1 MEYSSTKKVSLPGIS
16 FAEFD
21 ETSSDDDSQFE
32 NHDNDDHNHGGRG
45 HSSDGEELL
54 ASSSGGVINSGQ
66 GYDGFQS
73 YKPFM
78 KSSNTNQKN
87 NDQLQTPSR
96 ARADSPAVKH
106 DDDDRRV
113 MTPSKTRS
121 STPARG
127 LFSSILPANTPKR
140 NKTPTRAHT
149 PSKTPQQ
156 PSNALSSYNYQSKT
170 PNDKPLSK
178 TPSQSTT
185 KKKKRPKTPTLSPT
199 GLKAI
204 QTAELLV
211 EEAQASETVSERV
224 EAVIGSALEN
234 VKGRF
239 AGFGKIGLGGG
250 SATKVVSVKSDGVSE
265 VKKSFDTAIGAPKV
279 RNKGENEGAPA
290 PSVEKT
296 CETNRQKEK
305 PSSNTANR
313 HDAIAD
319 ACRNDDRVESLTANP
334 RDVNIESVAETGGI
348 DATLESTFVSDIGVE
363 RKLDN
368 YNNKI
373 GWISSKNA
381 SVESDGVAEVKK
393 SYSTVNMTPE
403 IRNNGEEKEAQ
414 KKACE
419 TNQKNEGTSFRT
431 ANGDDAID
439 DANERDERVESLTEK
454 LRDANIGNIEGTG
467 RIDATLEC
475 TSVPDI
481 GANRKSDNN
490 NNKTKNDSA
499 AVKGG
504 EHRQQVH
511 GSGVETMNAAESHHD
526 DNTLPDAAITP
537 KATMNQPCTA
547 KVGEIKEGNK
557 KVLVLGVF
565 NDGCKS
571 VENVHDSDISLK
583 NVHDRFHAADDDGN
597 STQCAVVEANKN
609 SSVPGPDPEHTG
621 QESLC
626 NMEPASNPKCPSNA
640 AKRDSL
646 DLALPSENLSSSKH
660 QNHSPLQLD
669 EEANDFVPS
678 GLKDFLSR
686 EESKLASLL
695 SSIDQIK
702 STPGK
707 IDNTL
712 FNEMDE
718 DVLKATPDFGEIG
731 LGLEGWS
738 SVKKKLDLSRGED
751 ADTSALDPPSS
762 LAQEQK
768 FTTSSPD
775 PSPSSLNSTAEDTSS
790 SPSTYQPNMKSLQE
804 ESLSADEVYHANNT
818 SPPSVDHSASP
829 MFSPLK
835 RNTREESS
843 ESIESAEEANPN
855 QRQGDVSHQLVKL
868 SEEKKD
874 DEINDLR
881 QSPESTESE
890 EGKDVCT
897 DDNEYADDDDVL
909 ASVQQFFEEAENAF
923 LNAMASPIKTSK
935 IEVDGAGTFVEDY
948 IEPHPDLVADE
959 CKEKSIVAEA
969 IESVGLQSSDPPNI
983 NESDERDPIESFREE
998 SEDDQFDIPVHE
1010 SYFGP
1015 MEQCESKLAE
1025 EISSLSLSEKNSNL
1039 ENVDHFI
1046 CDDAGQELTGIATTR
1061 DGSKD
1066 ELCERADYP
1075 HGRFLGEDHVFDLKT
1090 TCVTSTNC
1098 FSKTSPEFP
1107 PVNDNVVNGMKCRR
1121 NFACQLEKDFEEI
1134 EQKNREIQSG
1144 TEPDDQILDAFPPST
1159 KAISLDSRCPHDT
1172 ESSMTTTDI
1181 KLRSVDNDIH
1191 SYDNLGTASES
1202 ERDHDSSTT
1211 GEKRIAPNNA
1221 RNPNI
1226 SEIHVELV
1234 KQSRESIWE
1243 ECDDV
1248 IGGNDGVFAP
1258 PEETTNPEIN
1268 GVDAEPVYD
1277 DDFTISNSFVVN
1289 QSTYIQ
1295 DISMAEPSLQSKTKN
1310 NNKDN
1315 LHLGD
1320 NKSFNSD
1327 RMNVDSPSGMKTVS
1341 NSGASDEDVNE
1352 SLFMPNMSLDVTLSP
1367 VKDSPGQVPMED
1379 FSKVEDEASSLDSDD
1394 EAFFPNRDLTIGKCK
1409 SRALPAVQPHAAKSK
1424 RNESLEGLET
1434 RRSQPHQPHMPSA
1447 PKDRIGASVKYR
1459 TTPVHSASRK
1469 SRLSWDSSASKTPLS
1484 SSLLGETVR
1493 TTGVSTTKTPKPVQ
1507 PKVGMQIVRTGTKTN
1522 YSRKVA
1528 PLWSPP
1534 STLKPAKKRSKNA
1547 LSIETEYEEKHMAR
1561 HETTEHKCFE
1571 TNQDQTTPSL
1581 NVKRGTSKSEA
1592 ADGIHQSVTV
1602 RRHGTSSQSMGKS
1615 TSQLARNKSRKPP
1628 SNSLRNDPSR
1638 QNSNILSDEKRKE
1651 HLKSKKSRLCDS
1663 SATKS
1668 MRRSLVTV
1676 SKSRM
1681 QTKQDKPTSSYTKPS
1696 VRQFNPDNPLQQ
1708 ERLKR
1713 LATPRSI
1720 KQNSIPSPKKGVD
1733 SKMLATAKPPS
1744 FLSREPPKTRSKS
1757 TVESETEM
1765 MQNVK
1770 PFKAR
1775 PILGSSLPVQ
1785 SRFQKIR
1792 SKSCPRQTQH
1802 SPPTPPKPHLNPS
1815 AIKPPSFLARE
1826 AHSKAPPQ
1834 KVETLGESIQHY
1846 LNRGGFRDVP
1856 PTKPVDRNLLLT
1868 PKPPSFLHRD
1878 STIPRQK
1885 VETLGE
1891 SIHHY
1896 MNHLRDLSAPSSS
1909 AKHGSLS
1916 CDKQHQKNKNKARK
1930 SSSRV
1935 PYYIRAQQEHAACKE
1950 KLKQKAADIEAGA
1963 KRMNQVKARSLP
1975 KTTYVAQPINIE
1987 RSQVKLTMPQPPKLS
2002 LDTRMEDRHLY
2013 DKLIREQHA
2022 HEDAVK
2028 LEEDRLRDAKADQE
2042 LRLKRQL
2049 HIDEG
2054 GLVFRAKEIFMRLE

>member
-16 FAEFD
+16 FADFD

-32 NHDNDDHNHGGRG
+32 NHDNDDHNHEGRR

-54 ASSSGGVINSGQ
+54 ASSSGGVINSKQ

-73 YKPFM
+73 YNPLM
-78 KSSNTNQKN
+78 KSSNTIYQK

-96 ARADSPAVKH
+96 ARADSPAFKYVV

-121 STPARG
+121 STPSRG

-140 NKTPTRAHT
+140 NKTPIRSQT

-178 TPSQSTT
+178 TPGKSTT
-185 KKKKRPKTPTLSPT
+185 KKKKRPKTPTISPT

-239 AGFGKIGLGGG
+239 VGFGKMGLGGG
-250 SATKVVSVKSDGVSE
+250 SAAKGVFVKSDGVTE
-265 VKKSFDTAIGAPKV
+265 AKKSFSTANGAAKV
-279 RNKGENEGAPA
+279 RTNGDGGEAPA
-290 PSVEKT
+290 SLGGKVYETRRKKEKT
-296 CETNRQKEK
+296 
-305 PSSNTANR
+305 SFNTANR
-313 HDAIAD
+313 NGAI
-319 ACRNDDRVESLTANP
+319 NDVRRSDDIAESLTSKL
-334 RDVNIESVAETGGI
+334 RDACLGSVAETGGI
-348 DATLESTFVSDIGVE
+348 DATLESTLTSGIGVE
-363 RKLDN
+363 RKLDSC
-368 YNNKI
+368 NNKI
-373 GWISSKNA
+373 GWIASKSA
-381 SVESDGVAEVKK
+381 SVESESVAEVKK
-393 SYSTVNMTPE
+393 IFSTVNMAPK
-403 IRNNGEEKEAQ
+403 IRNIGEGKGAHES
-414 KKACE
+414 ACE
-419 TNQKNEGTSFRT
+419 TNQKEEVKSFRP
-431 ANGDDAID
+431 ANGDGTID
-439 DANERDERVESLTEK
+439 DAHESDERVESLTEK
-454 LRDANIGNIEGTG
+454 LRDANIGNIEETVG
-467 RIDATLEC
+467 IDVTLEP
-475 TSVPDI
+475 TSAPDF
-481 GANRKSDNN
+481 GANQKSDNN
-490 NNKTKNDSA
+490 NNNTKNDSA
-499 AVKGG
+499 AVKGDK
-504 EHRQQVH
+504 HRQQEH
-511 GSGVETMNAAESHHD
+511 GSGVETMSAAKSHHD
-526 DNTLPDAAITP
+526 DNTLPDSAITP
-537 KATMNQPCTA
+537 KATINQPWTA
-547 KVGEIKEGNK
+547 KVGEFKEGNK
-557 KVLVLGVF
+557 EASVLGGF
-565 NDGCKS
+565 NDGDQS
-571 VENVHDSDISLK
+571 VESVHDSDISVT
-583 NVHDRFHAADDDGN
+583 NDHDHFHTADDGN
-597 STQCAVVEANKN
+597 SNKCAVVEANRN
-609 SSVPGPDPEHTG
+609 SSVTGADPEQPGHG
-621 QESLC
+621 SLC
-626 NMEPASNPKCPSNA
+626 NMEPASSPKRLSDD

-646 DLALPSENLSSSKH
+646 DLALPSENVSLSKH

-695 SSIDQIK
+695 SSIDQMK

-712 FNEMDE
+712 LNDVDE

-731 LGLEGWS
+731 RGLEEWS

-751 ADTSALDPPSS
+751 ADTSTVSSALDPPFSQV
-762 LAQEQK
+762 QEQQ
-768 FTTSSPD
+768 FTTSSPY

-790 SPSTYQPNMKSLQE
+790 SPSLYQPNMKSLRE
-804 ESLSADEVYHANNT
+804 ESLGVDEVYHASNT
-818 SPPSVDHSASP
+818 SSPSVDHSASP
-829 MFSPLK
+829 MLSSL
-835 RNTREESS
+835 RQNTREESS
-843 ESIESAEEANPN
+843 ESIEPAEEANLN
-855 QRQGDVSHQLVKL
+855 QRQEEVLNQLVKV

-881 QSPESTESE
+881 QSPDSTETE
-890 EGKDVCT
+890 EGKDVRT
-897 DDNEYADDDDVL
+897 DDNGDADDDGVL

-948 IEPHPDLVADE
+948 IEPQPDLVADE

-969 IESVGLQSSDPPNI
+969 IESVGQQSSTPPYT
-983 NESDERDPIESFREE
+983 NESDGRDPIKSFREE
-998 SEDDQFDIPVHE
+998 NEDDQFDIPVHK
-1010 SYFGP
+1010 SYFGHT
-1015 MEQCESKLAE
+1015 EQCESK
-1025 EISSLSLSEKNSNL
+1025 SSPSLSEKNRNL
-1039 ENVDHFI
+1039 ENVDHSMV
-1046 CDDAGQELTGIATTR
+1046 DDAGHELTGIATNR

-1066 ELCERADYP
+1066 EICERADYP
-1075 HGRFLGEDHVFDLKT
+1075 HDRFLDENHVFDLKT

-1098 FSKTSPEFP
+1098 FSKTSPEFSP
-1107 PVNDNVVNGMKCRR
+1107 EDDSGMKCRR
-1121 NFACQLEKDFEEI
+1121 NYACRLEKDFDEI
-1134 EQKNREIQSG
+1134 EQNNQDIKLG
-1144 TEPDDQILDAFPPST
+1144 TDPDDQILDAFPPST
-1159 KAISLDSRCPHDT
+1159 GAVTLGSRSPHET
-1172 ESSMTTTDI
+1172 ETSTSKTDI
-1181 KLRSVDNDIH
+1181 KLRSIDNDIRA
-1191 SYDNLGTASES
+1191 YDIHGTASES
-1202 ERDHDSSTT
+1202 EQDHDASNT

-1221 RNPNI
+1221 HNPNI
-1226 SEIHVELV
+1226 SEIHVEIV
-1234 KQSRESIWE
+1234 KQRREAILE

-1248 IGGNDGVFAP
+1248 VRSNDGVFVP
-1258 PEETTNPEIN
+1258 LEEPMNPEIN
-1268 GVDAEPVYD
+1268 KVNAEPVHD
-1277 DDFTISNSFVVN
+1277 DEDYTISNSFVVN
-1289 QSTYIQ
+1289 QSTSIQ
-1295 DISMAEPSLQSKTKN
+1295 DISMVEPSLKSETKY

-1315 LHLGD
+1315 LQLGD
-1320 NKSFNSD
+1320 NMSFNSD
-1327 RMNVDSPSGMKTVS
+1327 RMDVDSPSEMKAVS
-1341 NSGASDEDVNE
+1341 NSRASDEDVNE

-1379 FSKVEDEASSLDSDD
+1379 FSKVEDEASSVDSDD

-1424 RNESLEGLET
+1424 KNESLERLET
-1434 RRSQPHQPHMPSA
+1434 RQPKPRQHHMPSA
-1447 PKDRIGASVKYR
+1447 PKDRMCASVKYR

-1469 SRLSWDSSASKTPLS
+1469 PRLSLDSSASKTPLS

-1507 PKVGMQIVRTGTKTN
+1507 PKIGMQIVRTGTKTT

-1547 LSIETEYEEKHMAR
+1547 LSFETKYEEKHMAR
-1561 HETTEHKCFE
+1561 HETIENKCFV
-1571 TNQDQTTPSL
+1571 TDQDQTVPSL
-1581 NVKRGTSKSEA
+1581 NVKSEAIKPEA
-1592 ADGIHQSVTV
+1592 ADGIHKTVTAL
-1602 RRHGTSSQSMGKS
+1602 RHSTSSQSMGKS
-1615 TSQLARNKSRKPP
+1615 TSQLARNKSRKRP
-1628 SNSLRNDPSR
+1628 SNSFRNDPSR
-1638 QNSNILSDEKRKE
+1638 EKSNLPSDEKRKE
-1651 HLKSKKSRLCDS
+1651 QLKSKNSRLCDS

-1681 QTKQDKPTSSYTKPS
+1681 QTKQDKPKSSFTKPS
-1696 VRQFNPDNPLQQ
+1696 IRQFNPDDPLHQ

-1733 SKMLATAKPPS
+1733 RKILATAKPPS
-1744 FLSREPPKTRSKS
+1744 FLSREPPKARSKS
-1757 TVESETEM
+1757 TIESETEM

-1785 SRFQKIR
+1785 SRFQTIR
-1792 SKSCPRQTQH
+1792 SKSCPRQTQL
-1802 SPPTPPKPHLNPS
+1802 SPPTPPKPHLKPS

-1826 AHSKAPPQ
+1826 AHQKAPPQ

-1856 PTKPVDRNLLLT
+1856 PTKPVDRNILLT

-1896 MNHLRDLSAPSSS
+1896 MNHLRDLPAPSSS

-1916 CDKQHQKNKNKARK
+1916 CDKQQQKNTNKARQ

-1935 PYYIRAQQEHAACKE
+1935 PYHIRAQQEHAACKE
-1950 KLKQKAADIEAGA
+1950 KLKQKAAEIEASA
-1963 KRMNQVKARSLP
+1963 KRMNQVKARPLP
-1975 KTTYVAQPINIE
+1975 KTTYIAQPINIE
-1987 RSQVKLTMPQPPKLS
+1987 HSQVKLTMPQPPKLS
-2002 LDTRMEDRHLY
+2002 LDTRMEDRHRY
-2013 DKLIREQHA
+2013 DKHIREQHA

-2028 LEEDRLRDAKADQE
+2028 LEEDRLRNAKADQE